1 MNVPVRIFY
10 PELQR
15 LLNNRIQITVAGSTV
30 GECLN
35 DLLRRYPE
43 AKSLIFNEKIQLLV
57 SLFVYINAESGEKAA
72 LSATLKEGD
81 EIILAM
87 LAVGG

>member
-43 AKSLIFNEKIQLLV
+43 AKSLIFNEKIQLFGNV
-57 SLFVYINAESGEKAA
+57 FVFINAESSQKAA
-72 LSATLKEGD
+72 FSAPLKEGD

-87 LAVGG
+87 LAIGG